1 VSDPSDPLGRHDWHS
16 QDYVDDWIAR
26 DVMRDA
32 ERAPQVVAVARRVP
46 VERAAPRVLDLGG
59 GYGILA
65 AAVLEELPEA
75 TVVVHDFSDPMLEHA
90 AERLAPYADR
100 VSYARAD
107 LRDERWVDAVGDDFD
122 AVVSSLAIHNVRDHD
137 VIRRVFVGVCER
149 LRPRGVFCDLDLVRG
164 AAPAPGSL
172 ADHLDWLLGAGFV
185 DVDCAWRDGPMALL
199 TGARPG

>member
-1 VSDPSDPLGRHDWHS
+1 MSNPSDPLGHHDWHS
-16 QDYVDDWIAR
+16 QDYVDDWIAS

-32 ERAPQVVAVARRVP
+32 ERAPQLAAVARRVP
-46 VERAAPRVLDLGG
+46 VDRAAPRVLDVGG

-65 AAVLEELPEA
+65 AAVLAELPAA

-90 AERLAPYADR
+90 AERLAPYGGR
-100 VSYARAD
+100 VTYTRAD
-107 LRDERWVDAVGDDFD
+107 LRDEGWVHDVGDDFD

-137 VIRRVFVGVCER
+137 VIRRVFAGVCGR
-149 LRPRGVFCDLDLVRG
+149 LRPGGVFCDLDLVRG
-164 AAPAPGSL
+164 GAPAPGSL
-172 ADHLDWLLGAGFV
+172 ADHLDWLLAAGFV